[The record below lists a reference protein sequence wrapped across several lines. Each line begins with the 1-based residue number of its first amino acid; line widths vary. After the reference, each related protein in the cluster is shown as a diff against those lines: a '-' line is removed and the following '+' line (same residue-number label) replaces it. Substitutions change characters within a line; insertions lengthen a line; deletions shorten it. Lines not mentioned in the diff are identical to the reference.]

1 MKRSTLGAAALA
13 GVLAAGILAQSAYPA
28 AARSVRLTLRPHGES
43 ARLVH
48 DGLELY
54 SLFHNSK
61 NRAKVDQRG
70 SGNGAAIAQ
79 HGAGNLAEV
88 FQRGHGNS
96 GTITQAGN
104 NNAYALFQF
113 GRKGQ
118 ANIQQTGNGKAGIT
132 LQGNY

>member
-1 MKRSTLGAAALA
+1 MA
-13 GVLAAGILAQSAYPA
+13 PA
-28 AARSVRLTLRPHGES
+28 AFGVVAGGGV
-43 ARLVH
+43 
-48 DGLELY
+48 
-54 SLFHNSK
+54 
-61 NRAKVDQRG
+61 
-70 SGNGAAIAQ
+70 GASITDPIAQ

-96 GTITQAGN
+96 GTITQTGD

-118 ANIQQTGNGKAGIT
+118 STIQQTGNGKAGIT